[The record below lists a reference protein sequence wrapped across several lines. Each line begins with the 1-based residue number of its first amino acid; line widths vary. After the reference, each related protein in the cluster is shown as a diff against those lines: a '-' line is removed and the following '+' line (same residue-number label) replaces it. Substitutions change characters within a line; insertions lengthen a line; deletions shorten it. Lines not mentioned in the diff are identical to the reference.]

1 MNVIRKI
8 LSAIS
13 ILLLCI
19 SITFLVGCASAPTQ
33 TEGVAPTTGAAT
45 EVIPPQEL
53 VFNGVSYPT
62 DSTALTVGPYGLEQL
77 QWATALTEL
86 NYIGDAPESWDFLA
100 WLPTL
105 TRLTLHLSAGETT
118 DLRLDGYELPALET
132 LEIDAECPIGTLTL
146 PSAAP
151 TDCSIRLSAV
161 TRADTSAAEIDRLF
175 LSLSDAPQELT
186 LGQVSAL
193 TCDGFA
199 PTPDALEHAVGLRE
213 LTLDTAQP
221 LDYLTTLSSLEKL
234 SLYGDGWDLLP
245 LRDTTISALVVPS
258 CNAEALAVLDGM
270 TSLRSLQ
277 ISDACVTDL
286 ATISVLP
293 CLETLA
299 ISVDEAQPGDLPF
312 AAPLT
317 AADAE
322 TLALLETPLPKEQ
335 LTAFLEQGGTLLL
348 LPDHNR

>member
-1 MNVIRKI
+1 MKRRKLI
-8 LSAIS
+8 LFS
-13 ILLLCI
+13 LLSLGLI
-19 SITFLVGCASAPTQ
+19 AAFLVGCASAPIQ

-213 LTLDTAQP
+213 LTLGTAQP
-221 LDYLTTLSSLEKL
+221 LDYLTTLSALEKL
-234 SLYGDGWDLLP
+234 SLYGDGWDLSP

-258 CNAEALAVLDGM
+258 CDTEALAVLDGM

-299 ISVDEAQPGDLPF
+299 ISVDEAQPGDPPF

-335 LTAFLEQGGTLLL
+335 LSAFLEHGGTLLL
-348 LPDHNR
+348 LPDYNR

>member
-1 MNVIRKI
+1 MKRRKLI
-8 LSAIS
+8 LFS
-13 ILLLCI
+13 LLSLGLI
-19 SITFLVGCASAPTQ
+19 AAFLVGCASAPTQ

-62 DSTALTVGPYGLEQL
+62 DITALTVGPYGLEQL

-86 NYIGDAPESWDFLA
+86 EYIGDAPEGWDFLA

-105 TRLTLHLSAGETT
+105 TRLTVHLSAGETT

-199 PTPDALEHAVGLRE
+199 PTPDALEGAVGLRE
-213 LTLDTAQP
+213 LTLGTAQP
-221 LDYLTTLSSLEKL
+221 LDFLAALSALEKL
-234 SLYGDGWDLLP
+234 SLYGIGWNLSP
-245 LRDTTISALVVPS
+245 LRNTTISVLVVPN
-258 CNAEALAVLDGM
+258 CDAEALTALDGM

-286 ATISVLP
+286 SAISALP
-293 CLETLA
+293 RLETLA
-299 ISVDEAQPGDLPF
+299 ISVDDAQPSDLPF
-312 AAPLT
+312 AVPLI
-317 AADAE
+317 ADDAD